1 MGEHPWKKTLTLLF
15 FLSLKTFETTK
26 QEPGIKEGAADWRQF
41 TRQHRYY
48 LQSFSKFRI
57 TLHVP
62 PPPKISHPTN
72 FSAQLFPD
80 FLVQAGTCY
89 PRPGQKSVWKVGR
102 FTHLHHFT
110 PMRPTFR
117 LKKREILSL
126 SPWNFSWACGL
137 RGTLNSNFFS
147 EPLGFHF
154 RFRRIM

>member
-1 MGEHPWKKTLTLLF
+1 LF

-89 PRPGQKSVWKVGR
+89 PRPGQKSVWKGGR

-117 LKKREILSL
+117 LKKERNSLFIAMKFLLSMRPTRDL
-126 SPWNFSWACGL
+126 EL
-137 RGTLNSNFFS
+137 EFF
-147 EPLGFHF
+147 F
-154 RFRRIM
+154 